1 VASKRRSTKEATMT
15 GKLKWGAAGL
25 ILGLAAALSIPSF
38 AQTTSP
44 PPDATGTSTDR
55 TVAVT
60 GSATIKSAPDEAVVT
75 LGVQT
80 QAPTAEAAMQQNA
93 NAMSDVIAALLH
105 DGLRQDDIAT
115 AWVNLYPNYS
125 DSGLTIVGYTSENQ
139 VNATIRDMG
148 KIGRIIDDAVA
159 AGANVSSG
167 ISFQIS
173 DESKGLDDALG
184 AAVADARQKA
194 EVLAAAGGAGLGQVV
209 SISEVSAP
217 SYPPIY
223 QRVAAEAAGA
233 PTPVS
238 PPTLETEVTVT
249 VVWALT

>member
-1 VASKRRSTKEATMT
+1 MT

-25 ILGLAAALSIPSF
+25 VLGLAVALTIPSF

-44 PPDATGTSTDR
+44 PPVSGGTSTER
-55 TVAVT
+55 SVTVT
-60 GSATIKSAPDEAVVT
+60 GTATIKSAPDEAVVT

-80 QAPTAEAAMQQNA
+80 QAQTAEAAMQQNA
-93 NAMSDVIAALLH
+93 NQMSDVMAALLG

-125 DSGLTIVGYTSENQ
+125 DSGLTIVGYTAENQ
-139 VNATIRDMG
+139 VNATIHDMG

-159 AGANVSSG
+159 AGANVTSG
-167 ISFQIS
+167 ISFQVS
-173 DESKGLDDALG
+173 DQSKGLDDALR
-184 AAVADARQKA
+184 AAVADARSKA
-194 EVLAAAGGAGLGQVV
+194 EVLAAAGGASLGQVV
-209 SISEVSAP
+209 SITEVSAP

-223 QRVAAEAAGA
+223 RDTAQAAGA
-233 PTPVS
+233 STPVS
-238 PPTLETEVTVT
+238 PPTVETEVTVS

>member
-1 VASKRRSTKEATMT
+1 MT

-25 ILGLAAALSIPSF
+25 ILGLAAALTIPSF

-44 PPDATGTSTDR
+44 PPVPTGASPDR
-55 TVAVT
+55 TVTVT
-60 GSATIKSAPDEAVVT
+60 GTATIKSAPDEAVVT

-93 NAMSDVIAALLH
+93 NQMSDVMAALLD

-125 DSGLTIVGYTSENQ
+125 DSGLTIVGYTAENQ

-148 KIGRIIDDAVA
+148 KIGRIIDDGVA
-159 AGANVSSG
+159 AGANVTSG
-167 ISFQIS
+167 ISFQVS
-173 DESKGLDDALG
+173 DGSKGLDDALR

-194 EVLAAAGGAGLGQVV
+194 GVLAAAGGADLGQVV
-209 SISEVSAP
+209 SITEVSAP

-223 QRVAAEAAGA
+223 RDIAAQAGA
-233 PTPVS
+233 STPVS
-238 PPTLETEVTVT
+238 PPTLETEVTVS
-249 VVWALT
+249 VVWALA